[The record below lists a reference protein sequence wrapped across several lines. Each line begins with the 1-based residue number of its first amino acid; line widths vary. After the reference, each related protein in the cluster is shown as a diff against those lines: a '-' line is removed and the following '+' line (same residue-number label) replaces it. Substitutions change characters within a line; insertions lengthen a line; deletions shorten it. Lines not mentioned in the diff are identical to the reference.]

1 MSTFHPAT
9 SSLANFKNTISTIS
23 TSRFFVYISSRQEP
37 MFVMASQIEL
47 FLPANSYTTH
57 FICCR
62 VHVLPTKVSRAVLE
76 VWSIFPFAIK
86 RILGIKRIFPCSFA
100 NKRMRLLTR
109 VYGITFVQNL
119 NHLKKTHVV
128 NTTNRNSCCYTKHR
142 PYIMNHKDR
151 SIYINY
157 ATQKLG
163 WSLETGLNSGVCGYT
178 CVFLTTCATVNNKK
192 FTRIT

>member
-37 MFVMASQIEL
+37 TFVMASQLEL

-57 FICCR
+57 LLSSIR
-62 VHVLPTKVSRAVLE
+62 ATNEGIAVLE

-100 NKRMRLLTR
+100 NKRMRGFSWFKW
-109 VYGITFVQNL
+109 VKIQIAEVL
-119 NHLKKTHVV
+119 NVV
-128 NTTNRNSCCYTKHR
+128 AMKAQRCSVHQKNGDTEICYRHTCSYRNYS
-142 PYIMNHKDR
+142 N
-151 SIYINY
+151 
-157 ATQKLG
+157 
-163 WSLETGLNSGVCGYT
+163 
-178 CVFLTTCATVNNKK
+178 
-192 FTRIT
+192 